1 MLLHV
6 AIRMGNLAFFI
17 RTDAFVFEDNWL
29 VAGASGNSIAS
40 AHFVYRIYRSLQNRP
55 ERVKD
60 IITSFHNQFSLPCT
74 TLHQNRSEIIL
85 SDASKAW
92 SRWSLG
98 GERESELFQPTLT
111 MLPANE

>member
-1 MLLHV
+1 
-6 AIRMGNLAFFI
+6 MGNLAFFI

-29 VAGASGNSIAS
+29 VADTTGNSIAS

-74 TLHQNRSEIIL
+74 KIGARLYFRTLVRL
-85 SDASKAW
+85 GPDGL
-92 SRWSLG
+92 LG
-98 GERESELFQPTLT
+98 GERVWTFSAHPYDAAGE
-111 MLPANE
+111 